1 MRRTRVAGA
10 LAVLVVLAGCSGP
23 ADGAGAAPAPP
34 PGSRAPTSPAPTS
47 PAPTSP
53 APSGPAPSGPAP
65 SGPAPSVEPAVPD
78 TLLLPDEGRRSTVAE
93 FTDWTTDRTLARAW
107 LLDPCLP
114 TTYPTDGQRVR
125 FRTVSREGPE
135 AFDARQLGVYP
146 TAEVAAEVLAGFRRV
161 LAACRTGQ
169 RDGGAPWTWV
179 TADAPDLGDDGFLAA
194 SAFVAPQ
201 YSSHGARIAVTRVGS
216 AVFLAH
222 AGGEYGTA
230 EIDDG
235 AQAVREVAQR
245 FVDSL

>member
-1 MRRTRVAGA
+1 MRVAG
-10 LAVLVVLAGCSGP
+10 VLVVLAVLVSCAGP
-23 ADGAGAAPAPP
+23 AAPVGAAVVTSAPA
-34 PGSRAPTSPAPTS
+34 G
-47 PAPTSP
+47 
-53 APSGPAPSGPAP
+53 
-65 SGPAPSVEPAVPD
+65 VPE

-93 FTDWTTDRTLARAW
+93 FTDWITDPALDRAW

-114 TTYPTDGQRVR
+114 TAYPTDGQRVR

-161 LAACRTGQ
+161 LDACRTGQ
-169 RDGGAPWTWV
+169 QEGGARWTWV

-194 SAFVAPQ
+194 STFVAPE
-201 YSSHGARIAVTRVGS
+201 YASHGARIAVTRVGS

-222 AGGEYGTA
+222 AGGEYYTA

-235 AQAVREVAQR
+235 AQAVRDVAQR
-245 FVDSL
+245 FLDSL

>member
-1 MRRTRVAGA
+1 MRAIRMAAA
-10 LAVLVVLAGCSGP
+10 LAVLVVLVSCA
-23 ADGAGAAPAPP
+23 
-34 PGSRAPTSPAPTS
+34 
-47 PAPTSP
+47 
-53 APSGPAPSGPAP
+53 GPAPAAAGSGPVPTGA
-65 SGPAPSVEPAVPD
+65 PAVPD

-93 FTDWTTDRTLARAW
+93 FTDWITDPALDRAW

-114 TTYPTDGQRVR
+114 TAYPTDRQRVR

-169 RDGGAPWTWV
+169 QEGGAPWTWV
-179 TADAPDLGDDGFLAA
+179 TADVPGLGDDGFLAA
-194 SAFVAPQ
+194 SAFVAPE
-201 YSSHGARIAVTRVGS
+201 YASHGARVAVTRVGS

-222 AGGEYGTA
+222 AGGEYYTA

-245 FVDSL
+245 FLDSL

>member
-1 MRRTRVAGA
+1 M
-10 LAVLVVLAGCSGP
+10 AVLVVLAGCSAP
-23 ADGAGAAPAPP
+23 AQAPPPSSPAPP
-34 PGSRAPTSPAPTS
+34 PSSPAPPPS
-47 PAPTSP
+47 SP
-53 APSGPAPSGPAP
+53 APSA
-65 SGPAPSVEPAVPD
+65 EPAIPE

-93 FTDWTTDRTLARAW
+93 FTDWITDPALERAW

-146 TAEVAAEVLAGFRRV
+146 TPEVAAEVLAGFRRV

-169 RDGGAPWTWV
+169 LEGGARWTWV
-179 TADAPDLGDDGFLAA
+179 TADAPNLGDDGFLAA
-194 SAFVAPQ
+194 STFVAPE
-201 YSSHGARIAVTRVGS
+201 YASHGARIAVTRAGS

-222 AGGEYGTA
+222 AGGEYYTA

-245 FVDSL
+245 FLDSL